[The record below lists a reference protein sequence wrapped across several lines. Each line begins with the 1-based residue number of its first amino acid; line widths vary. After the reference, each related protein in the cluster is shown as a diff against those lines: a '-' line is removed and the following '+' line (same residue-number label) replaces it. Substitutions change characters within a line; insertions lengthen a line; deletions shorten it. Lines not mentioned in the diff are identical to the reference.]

1 MAFSSAQL
9 MRSVQSRIIYSI
21 VYGFDTLPACDRQM
35 DGQTDILRHDANASR
50 SKSHVAYVR
59 TDA

>member
-1 MAFSSAQL
+1 